1 MLPALP
7 TPLQPAREAAP
18 CDADGLVAPRPWP
31 AQRACREASTA
42 VSRAGHE
49 RPHTAAV
56 RIDTATSE
64 R

>member
-7 TPLQPAREAAP
+7 TPLQPAARR
-18 CDADGLVAPRPWP
+18 PRATRMVSWLRTLGRRNVLARRL
-31 AQRACREASTA
+31 AQQL
-42 VSRAGHE
+42 RAGHE

-56 RIDTATSE
+56 RIDTATFE